1 MKEFEDILSIAA
13 LIGIAVLATLLAT
26 RTWYLWRTRHNRQQ
40 LGAAPKGVFI
50 LRVASAL
57 GLALLGYGLVAY
69 LFVLQ
74 RGSAFMPMT
83 LKVVLA
89 GFLLAVLACEIAAHL
104 WPKLPVGRLAL
115 SRGIFGAVASFA
127 FGGLLVALFLTSGR
141 YPPESRDVLLDPPFE
156 GTWVAIGAGATARTN
171 HHNRIASQRFAID
184 IAKAC
189 PDGKLFRG
197 EGKAHEESC
206 TFGATVLAPAAGVVV
221 HVVDDLLDGNS
232 KRELAGNHI
241 VIRLTGN
248 RYVALA
254 HLQQGSIVVE
264 SGDAVE
270 TGQKIGRA
278 GNSGN
283 SDFPH
288 LHIHVQDG
296 PAYDIRRSAS
306 IPFRFRNSEVK
317 RFFFWH
323 PVDAAALLSND
334 RIRAASIVND

>member
-1 MKEFEDILSIAA
+1 MKEFEDILSNVA
-13 LIGIAVLATLLAT
+13 LIGIAVLATFLAT
-26 RTWYLWRTRHNRQQ
+26 RTWYLWRTRRKRQH
-40 LGAAPKGVFI
+40 LGAAPKGVVI
-50 LRVASAL
+50 LRIASVL
-57 GLALLGYGLVAY
+57 GLVLLGYGLVAY

-74 RGSAFMPMT
+74 RGSALMPMT
-83 LKVVLA
+83 LKVALA

-115 SRGIFGAVASFA
+115 TRGIAGAVASWA
-127 FGGLLVALFLTSGR
+127 FGGLLAALFLTADR
-141 YPPESRDVLLDPPFE
+141 YPPEGQEVLLDPPFE
-156 GTWVAIGAGATARTN
+156 GEWVAMGAGATARTN

-189 PDGKLFRG
+189 PDGRLFRG

-206 TFGATVLAPAAGVVV
+206 TFGATILAPAAGVVV
-221 HVVDDLLDGNS
+221 HVVDGLPDGNS
-232 KRELAGNHI
+232 RQELAGNHI
-241 VIRLTGN
+241 VIQMTEN

-264 SGDAVE
+264 SGDVVE
-270 TGQKIGRA
+270 IGQRIGRA

-296 PAYDIRRSAS
+296 PGYDIRRSSS
-306 IPFRFRNSEVK
+306 IPFLFRNSEVK
-317 RFFFWH
+317 RFLSWR
-323 PVDAAALLSND
+323 PIDAALLSND
-334 RIRAASIVND
+334 RIRPAAIAND

>member
-1 MKEFEDILSIAA
+1 MKEFEDILSNLA
-13 LIGIAVLATLLAT
+13 LIGIAVLATILAT
-26 RTWYLWRTRHNRQQ
+26 RTWYLWRTRHKRQH
-40 LGAAPKGVFI
+40 LRAAPKGVVV
-50 LRVASAL
+50 LRIASAV
-57 GLALLGYGLVAY
+57 GLTLLGYGLVAY

-83 LKVVLA
+83 LKFVLA
-89 GFLLAVLACEIAAHL
+89 GLLLAVLACEIAAHL

-115 SRGIFGAVASFA
+115 TRGIVGAVASWA
-127 FGGLLVALFLTSGR
+127 FGGWLVALFLAADR
-141 YPPESRDVLLDPPFE
+141 YPPESRELSLDLPFE
-156 GTWVAIGAGATARTN
+156 GEWVAMGAGATARTN
-171 HHNRIASQRFAID
+171 HHARIASQRFAID
-184 IAKAC
+184 LAKAC
-189 PDGKLFRG
+189 PDGRLFRG

-206 TFGATVLAPAAGVVV
+206 TFGATILAPAAGVVV
-221 HVVDDLLDGNS
+221 HMVDGLADGNS
-232 KRELAGNHI
+232 KHELAGNHV
-241 VIRLTGN
+241 VIRMAES

-296 PAYDIRRSAS
+296 PLYDIRRSRS
-306 IPFRFRNSEVK
+306 IPFRFRNSELK
-317 RFFFWH
+317 RFLFWH
-323 PVDAAALLSND
+323 PTNAALLSND
-334 RIRAASIVND
+334 RIRRAAIAND